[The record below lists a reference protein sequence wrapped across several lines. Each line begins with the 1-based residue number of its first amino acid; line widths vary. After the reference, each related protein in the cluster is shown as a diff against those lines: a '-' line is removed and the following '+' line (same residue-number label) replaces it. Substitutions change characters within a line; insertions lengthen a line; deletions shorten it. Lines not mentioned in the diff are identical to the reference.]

1 MNTIKRTE
9 RMDIFIEEDRNT
21 ILVQK
26 KWLLMALFIAMLAAC
41 LTDKKTYFIV
51 FVAGIVAI
59 ISHKIPW

>member
-26 KWLLMALFIAMLAAC
+26 KWLLMALFNVIKLNLYDYKYRNANLC
-41 LTDKKTYFIV
+41 QKLK
-51 FVAGIVAI
+51 
-59 ISHKIPW
+59 